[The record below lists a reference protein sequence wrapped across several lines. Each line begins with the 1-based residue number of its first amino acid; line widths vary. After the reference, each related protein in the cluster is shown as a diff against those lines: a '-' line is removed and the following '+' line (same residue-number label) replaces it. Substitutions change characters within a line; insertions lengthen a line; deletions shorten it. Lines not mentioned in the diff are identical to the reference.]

1 MLSDMEPALS
11 PLPPSPDR
19 EAMEDSSSSEEES
32 GSGGSSEDDGSGN
45 EDEDSDY
52 SLGDLADMLI
62 GDHGEGENLAAS
74 PMKTR
79 SSDQDIYEDVEN
91 STGQETT
98 TKSDADCANTEN
110 ESSARQS
117 PSEASADIE
126 VSEHLF
132 HADRDVA
139 TCNPESETSKTTEN
153 DSSDLKKKDD
163 ESAKTKEPANIEK
176 YTVATPSPQRKA
188 KRRVASP
195 KPRVMTRSRAKAMK
209 LSSSSDAESSSERES
224 GLEVNSTQE
233 NSSEVLNMGFKRDSN
248 GRSNDG
254 GIGNNE
260 NVSPVALVDSIKEL
274 IESSQA
280 NDNIEHVE
288 GNFQGILSDSSNTD
302 ADDAAHHHGNL
313 REPVCSVAS
322 FSDQESTE
330 HITNVSLVGV
340 EADVAHPQTNEGE
353 RSCSGALG
361 TDSEEQ
367 AGTEDIS
374 NVLLIGMDTDAI
386 EHQKNDGQLSPS
398 KALLSGS
405 EKQEDDSNVLSFGV
419 DTDVNHQQE
428 NDGQLSPSM
437 ALLLGSEKQVDN
449 EDNTNVSS
457 VGMDKDVNHQ
467 QKNDGQLSCAGALL
481 TVSKEQ
487 VGNEDNST
495 VFTGGLETDGSR
507 CSHSTALL
515 SEQVTNEDNSDVTS
529 APVSEAAANLPT
541 DLEIETNQEISTT
554 SKSGFKINDDAQR
567 NMAKEENPNINEIPS
582 VDFNN
587 ENTDSILANKII
599 SEINTEDSQ
608 TFQNS
613 KIIADVNGNTMLSQS
628 ETKGNAFERRDDTL
642 EEINNNI
649 SEDFEAASVIFEVG
663 SALVVDADSSDQT
676 QPFVRETQ
684 NHSTC
689 TTVRKR
695 SDVSDLCTTCDD
707 TKNEGRLK
715 EQVYFPS
722 DEESDA
728 DYFPCVVPGKAT
740 VSKFVETSKGEPADV
755 SSSTVEVDFNISTL
769 TCEKKTTTTTTETTE
784 CSSTKSQQVENSDS
798 KMTGG
803 HSHAPDEAMQS
814 CSTDRHEGKDSTGQ
828 DSSMQDI
835 PVLTSESSGKN
846 SELEKDESLCSDGE
860 EFLTC
865 NEERKNCVKDVPA
878 SKPTIEGASESS
890 TSNEEKKNSDCVKDV
905 PASKTTIKEASE
917 PSISNEERKNSD
929 CVKDVPASKTAIKEA
944 SEPSTSNEEREN
956 SDYGKDVLTSKPA
969 IKEASEPST
978 SNEERKNSDCVKD
991 VLASKTDIEEAS
1003 EASTFNERRKN
1014 SDCVKDVP
1022 ASRTAIKE
1030 ASEPSTFNER
1040 RKNSDCVKDV
1050 STSKTAIKEAGEPST
1065 FNEERKNSDCAKD
1078 VLASETVIEEVS
1090 EPSTSSERR
1099 KESDSE
1105 RHVSSTRAMTE
1116 KTSSSSN
1123 VKKRHFDKKKDL
1135 LSRVNSKAS
1144 SLSVNEGRN
1153 HSDMGRDVSSTAT
1166 RKESSLT
1173 FNEGK
1178 NSPLGRDVY
1187 FRADFHESPLASIQR
1202 KRDSALERNVS
1213 SAAVNKEISSTFSDG
1228 RKLADMERDV
1238 RSTATRKERYLT
1250 VGRDVSSRA
1259 DFCESSL
1266 TSIQRKRNSALERNV
1281 SSRAVNK
1288 EGSSTF
1294 NEGKGN
1300 SDLGRDVSRRITS
1313 KEGSSWNKKE
1323 MLSNVDVREQPTFD
1337 ETRKRYAIKGD
1348 VSSPRTATEKAV
1360 ERKHPSSCQL
1370 DSEESRLEQTG
1381 TCLELSWSPNDAGPS
1396 DDSPAVCDPVDDSPI
1411 QTLFNS
1417 LEGLLEEFPALS
1429 PLPPSPCPSDDEE
1442 CLASPIVSSNVTKEK
1457 SNRVTELTSAKKT
1470 FDVRG
1475 KPEFKRDQELNYT
1488 EVERRSVKRTSL
1500 RNSATMGIT
1509 ESNKLNISVTPR
1521 NSLAKDKTSKSAPTS
1536 CSGGSASIKPP
1547 LQRSVSTPPRAE
1559 ENVSLKR
1566 SNQQS
1571 VSEPVNNK
1579 NDVSQKSKKMK
1590 TQPKILQKE
1599 DTSSLKRRLGIS
1611 TVPVEK
1617 ATLSQPTRK
1626 NSATKGPV
1634 LVDRKGSTHTDSK
1647 KPKRAGNKGPILV
1660 GNKEPI
1666 LAGKKEPKL
1675 AGKKEPKLAGN
1686 KGPILAGSKE
1696 PVLVGDDGPIV
1707 DFDEGPVLEEGSE
1720 NTNNSAK
1727 ATGKKHSK
1735 YRPLSVRPGYMPEV
1749 KYVFKCLSRVYE
1761 DNVDL
1766 RIVVERLTTKRCIS
1780 SSTTVA
1786 SAIIQFLKERED
1798 DLVPQILDQLEHFQ
1812 TVASPNN
1819 WQPVISSFESR
1830 LLEVI
1835 SLLSNDTLFGNLI
1848 PRLVSLCSRSLTE
1861 ARCSSNDKEVMKG
1874 DLSLW

>member
-1 MLSDMEPALS
+1 MLSEMEPALS

-19 EAMEDSSSSEEES
+19 EALEDSSSSEEES

-110 ESSARQS
+110 ESSARQP

-132 HADRDVA
+132 HADRDLA
-139 TCNPESETSKTTEN
+139 NPESETSKTTEN
-153 DSSDLKKKDD
+153 DTSDRKKKDD
-163 ESAKTKEPANIEK
+163 ESAETKEPANIEK
-176 YTVATPSPQRKA
+176 CTVATPSPQRKA

-280 NDNIEHVE
+280 NDNIEHAE

-367 AGTEDIS
+367 AGTEDIP

-405 EKQEDDSNVLSFGV
+405 EKQGDDSNVLSFGV

-428 NDGQLSPSM
+428 NDGQLSPSR

-515 SEQVTNEDNSDVTS
+515 SEQVTKEDNSDVTS

-554 SKSGFKINDDAQR
+554 SKSGFKINDDAQC

-587 ENTDSILANKII
+587 ENTDSILANKAI
-599 SEINTEDSQ
+599 SEKNTEESQ
-608 TFQNS
+608 TYQDS
-613 KIIADVNGNTMLSQS
+613 KITADVNGNTILSQS

-649 SEDFEAASVIFEVG
+649 SEGFEAASEIFEVG

-695 SDVSDLCTTCDD
+695 SDVSDLCTSCDD
-707 TKNEGRLK
+707 TKNEDRLK
-715 EQVYFPS
+715 EQVFFPS
-722 DEESDA
+722 DQESDA

-755 SSSTVEVDFNISTL
+755 SSSTVEVDLNMSTL
-769 TCEKKTTTTTTETTE
+769 TCEKETTMTTTETTE
-784 CSSTKSQQVENSDS
+784 CSSTKSQEVENSDS

-814 CSTDRHEGKDSTGQ
+814 CSIDEHEGKDSTGQ
-828 DSSMQDI
+828 DSSIQNI

-846 SELEKDESLCSDGE
+846 SVLEKDESLSSDGE
-860 EFLTC
+860 EFSTC
-865 NEERKNCVKDVPA
+865 NEER
-878 SKPTIEGASESS
+878 
-890 TSNEEKKNSDCVKDV
+890 KNSDCVKDV
-905 PASKTTIKEASE
+905 PASKTLIEEASEPSTSNERRKNSDCVKDVSALKTVIKEASE
-917 PSISNEERKNSD
+917 PSTSNERRKNSDCVKDVPSSKTAIKKSSEPSTSNEERNNSDCVKDILASKTAIEEASEPSTSNEERKNSDCVEDVLASKTAIEGAIEPSTSYEGKKKAD

-944 SEPSTSNEEREN
+944 SEPSTSNEERKN
-956 SDYGKDVLTSKPA
+956 SDSVKDVPASKTV
-969 IKEASEPST
+969 IEEASEPST
-978 SNEERKNSDCVKD
+978 SR
-991 VLASKTDIEEAS
+991 
-1003 EASTFNERRKN
+1003 
-1014 SDCVKDVP
+1014 
-1022 ASRTAIKE
+1022 
-1030 ASEPSTFNER
+1030 
-1040 RKNSDCVKDV
+1040 
-1050 STSKTAIKEAGEPST
+1050 
-1065 FNEERKNSDCAKD
+1065 
-1078 VLASETVIEEVS
+1078 
-1090 EPSTSSERR
+1090 ERR
-1099 KESDSE
+1099 KESDWE
-1105 RHVSSTRAMTE
+1105 RDVSSIRTMTE
-1116 KTSSSSN
+1116 KPSSSSN
-1123 VKKRHFDKKKDL
+1123 HDEKRPLDKKKYFS
-1135 LSRVNSKAS
+1135 SRERS
-1144 SLSVNEGRN
+1144 STVNEGKK

-1166 RKESSLT
+1166 RKESCVT
-1173 FNEGK
+1173 FSEGK
-1178 NSPLGRDVY
+1178 NNPL
-1187 FRADFHESPLASIQR
+1187 
-1202 KRDSALERNVS
+1202 
-1213 SAAVNKEISSTFSDG
+1213 
-1228 RKLADMERDV
+1228 
-1238 RSTATRKERYLT
+1238 
-1250 VGRDVSSRA
+1250 GRDVSSRT
-1259 DFCESSL
+1259 DFRESPL
-1266 TSIQRKRNSALERNV
+1266 TLASIQRKRNSALERNM
-1281 SSRAVNK
+1281 SSRAMNK

-1294 NEGKGN
+1294 NVGKGN
-1300 SDLGRDVSRRITS
+1300 SDLGRDVSPRITS
-1313 KEGSSWNKKE
+1313 KEGSSSNKKE

-1348 VSSPRTATEKAV
+1348 VSSPRTATEKAG
-1360 ERKHPSSCQL
+1360 ERKHPSLSRL
-1370 DSEESRLEQTG
+1370 DSEESKLEETG
-1381 TCLELSWSPNDAGPS
+1381 TCLELPWSPNDAGPS
-1396 DDSPAVCDPVDDSPI
+1396 DDSPAVCDPVNDSPI

-1488 EVERRSVKRTSL
+1488 EVARRSVKGTSL
-1500 RNSATMGIT
+1500 RNSATMCIT

-1521 NSLAKDKTSKSAPTS
+1521 NSLAKDKTSKSASTS

-1547 LQRSVSTPPRAE
+1547 LQRSVSAPPRGE

-1566 SNQQS
+1566 SYQQS

-1599 DTSSLKRRLGIS
+1599 DTSSLERRLGIS
-1611 TVPVEK
+1611 RVPVEK
-1617 ATLSQPTRK
+1617 ATLSQPTRT

-1634 LVDRKGSTHTDSK
+1634 LVDRKGSTLTDSK
-1647 KPKRAGNKGPILV
+1647 KPERAGNKGPILV

-1675 AGKKEPKLAGN
+1675 AGKKEPKLSGN
-1686 KGPILAGSKE
+1686 KGSILAGSKE
-1696 PVLVGDDGPIV
+1696 PVLVGNDGPIL

-1720 NTNNSAK
+1720 NTNNSTK

-1749 KYVFKCLSRVYE
+1749 KYVFKCLSRVHE

-1780 SSTTVA
+1780 SSTPVA

-1798 DLVPQILDQLEHFQ
+1798 NLIPQILDQLEHFQ
-1812 TVASPNN
+1812 ASVGTNN

-1848 PRLVSLCSRSLTE
+1848 SRLVSLCSRSLTE
-1861 ARCSSNDKEVMKG
+1861 ARCSSNDEEVIKG